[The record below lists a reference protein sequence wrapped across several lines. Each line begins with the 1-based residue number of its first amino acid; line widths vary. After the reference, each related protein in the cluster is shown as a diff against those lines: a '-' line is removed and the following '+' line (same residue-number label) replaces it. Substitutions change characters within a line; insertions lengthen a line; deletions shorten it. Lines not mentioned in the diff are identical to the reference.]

1 MGWPPEAYL
10 LFICSVSVPN
20 AAAPAELKLRLVCQY
35 TLDVFWV
42 ALADLMSLPS
52 TVALSRTNL
61 YATPPSEP
69 HETVWMLGLLYCWAV

>member
-1 MGWPPEAYL
+1 M

-20 AAAPAELKLRLVCQY
+20 AAPPAELKFRLVCQS

-52 TVALSRTNL
+52 TFALSRTNL
-61 YATPPSEP
+61 YLIPHREP
-69 HETVWMLGLLYCWAV
+69 HETVWTFGLLYCWAV